1 MKKIV
6 LLVAMVAFLGLAAV
20 AFAIPAIPAGPAG
33 DIEVAMPDGAKK
45 PVVIF
50 SHVKHAVPVPDCKTC
65 HHTFKGE
72 GVPQKCSV
80 CHKAKKDGKK
90 LDIKNAA
97 HKTCR
102 GCHRGMKKDGKKTG
116 PTPCKGCHKK

>member
-6 LLVAMVAFLGLAAV
+6 LLVSVMAFLGLAAV
-20 AFAIPAIPAGPAG
+20 TFGTLAGPAG
-33 DIEVAMPDGAKK
+33 DIKVKMLDCAKK
-45 PVVIF
+45 PAVTF

-72 GVPQKCSV
+72 GAPQKCSE

-102 GCHRGMKKDGKKTG
+102 GCHRGMKKAGKKTG

>member
-6 LLVAMVAFLGLAAV
+6 LLVTMVAFLGLAAV
-20 AFAIPAIPAGPAG
+20 AFGTPAGPAG
-33 DIEVAMPDGAKK
+33 DIKIVKAKGAEKK
-45 PVVIF
+45 PVVTF
-50 SHVKHAVPVPDCKTC
+50 SHVKHIVPAPDCKIC

-72 GVPQKCSV
+72 GAPQKCSE
-80 CHKAKKDGKK
+80 CHKLKKDGKK

-102 GCHRGMKKDGKKTG
+102 GCHRGMKKAGKKTG

>member
-1 MKKIV
+1 MKRIV
-6 LLVAMVAFLGLAAV
+6 LLVAMVAFLGFAVV
-20 AFAIPAIPAGPAG
+20 AFGSPAGPAG
-33 DIEVAMPDGAKK
+33 DIKIVKAKGAEKK
-45 PVVIF
+45 PVVTF
-50 SHVKHAVPVPDCKTC
+50 SHAKHAVVAPDCKVC

-72 GVPQKCSV
+72 GVPQKCSE
-80 CHKAKKDGKK
+80 CHKVKKDGKK